1 MIPKIQSPIPPTN
14 LKSEIIARV
23 KRGCRAN
30 EATRIGHGGT
40 HDIGNAEGGHSKLRH
55 RRTDVLPIGEIDS
68 CGISSAR
75 CHGSRVLICGIT
87 GVQISLSESG

>member
-14 LKSEIIARV
+14 PKSEKNIARV

-40 HDIGNAEGGHSKLRH
+40 YDIGNAEGGHSKLRH
-55 RRTDVLPIGEIDS
+55 RRTDVLPIGEIVVAFQVRVVT
-68 CGISSAR
+68 AR
-75 CHGSRVLICGIT
+75 GF
-87 GVQISLSESG
+87 